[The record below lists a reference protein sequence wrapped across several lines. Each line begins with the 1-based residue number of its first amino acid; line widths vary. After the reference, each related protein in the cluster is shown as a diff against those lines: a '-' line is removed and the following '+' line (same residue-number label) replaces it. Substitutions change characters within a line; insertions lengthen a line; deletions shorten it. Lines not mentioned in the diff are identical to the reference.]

1 MTIARLLVVC
11 LVLALCCCAKQHPTP
26 PLPLRV
32 LFIGNS
38 YTYCNDLPGIV
49 AQLAAT
55 NGRAIVCE
63 SLTCGGATFQDHC
76 ERFGALDHIASGAWD
91 VVVLQNHSFEPVGN
105 PSNMF
110 VHGSRLCH
118 AAEQAGARTVLL
130 LTWAY
135 AGPRGSN
142 AAEAVLVPVMQERL
156 NAAYYQLAH
165 EMGADV
171 APAGRAFEVVRAAHP
186 DWRLHMPDNSHPAPP
201 GSYLAGLALYSTLF
215 KEPARVVPTALL
227 PAPGTHAT
235 AEYAREIT
243 ISVTQ
248 AQAFACSAWAC
259 VTNDVTR
266 RYVSMHPLAATT
278 QVLSFPDLPLTLAAR
293 ADETNCVPTASLF
306 YPRNYNTT
314 GQFPVLIFL
323 NGGKGGNGSVPA
335 AARDLSRER
344 DFVCMNLPLFKQTLE
359 PLRKNMKNEWS
370 RLYISDGDSDSIWR
384 AYAVMLARLF
394 SAAGNLDR
402 RNVFLGGF
410 SNGGHTTAVLL
421 NRSAMEITNYV
432 HKFLFVEGGSA
443 WTNAAP
449 LAGRG
454 RALVL
459 QGGTYEKNW
468 LEPMFRN
475 ATNSGVQAEFML
487 MPGTGHAFSPA
498 GTRAARAWLY
508 RNLEY

>member
-1 MTIARLLVVC
+1 MTFIRLLVVG
-11 LVLALCCCAKQHPTP
+11 LMSALCCCAKQKPTP

-38 YTYCNDLPGIV
+38 YTFCNDLPGIV

-55 NGRAIVCE
+55 NGYAIVCD
-63 SLTCGGATFQDHC
+63 SLTRGGATFQDHC
-76 ERFGALDHIASGAWD
+76 ERFGALDRIASGAWD
-91 VVVLQNHSFEPVGN
+91 VVVLQNQSYEPIEN
-105 PSNMF
+105 LSNMF

-118 AAEQAGARTVLL
+118 AAAQAGARTVLL

-142 AAEAVLVPVMQERL
+142 AAVAAGVPAMQERL

-171 APAGRAFEVVRAAHP
+171 APAGRAFEAVRTAHP

-215 KEPARVVPTALL
+215 KQPARVVPTTL
-227 PAPGTHAT
+227 PPLPGTRAPAKHA
-235 AEYAREIT
+235 RGIT
-243 ISVTQ
+243 VSLTQ
-248 AQAFACSAWAC
+248 AQAFARSAWAC

-266 RYVSMHPLAATT
+266 RYVAMHPLAATT
-278 QVLSFPDLPLTLAAR
+278 QVLAFPDLPLTLAAR
-293 ADETNCVPTASLF
+293 ADKTNCVPTAALF
-306 YPRNYNTT
+306 YPRNYSAT

-335 AARDLSRER
+335 AARELCRER
-344 DFVCMNLPLFKQTLE
+344 DFVCMNLPLFKRTLA
-359 PLRKNMKNEWS
+359 PLHKNKKNEWS
-370 RLYISDGDSDSIWR
+370 RLFIRDRDSDVIWR

-394 SAAGNLDR
+394 SAADNFDR
-402 RNVFLGGF
+402 RNVFFGGF

-421 NRSAMEITNYV
+421 NRSAMEITNYT

-449 LAGRG
+449 LAGCG

-459 QGGTYEKNW
+459 QGGSYKQNW

-475 ATNSGVQAEFML
+475 ATNCGVQAEFML
-487 MPGTGHAFSPA
+487 MPGTGHGFSPA
-498 GTRAARAWLY
+498 GIRGARTWLY
-508 RNLEY
+508 RNLE